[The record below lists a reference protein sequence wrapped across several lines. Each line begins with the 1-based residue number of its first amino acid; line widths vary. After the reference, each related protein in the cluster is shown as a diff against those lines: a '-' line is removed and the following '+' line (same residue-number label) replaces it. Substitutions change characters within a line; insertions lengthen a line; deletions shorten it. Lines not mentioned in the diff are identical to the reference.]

1 MIHIHQFSAEM
12 FQKLSKVL
20 TVLTDTVARA
30 SYDRWLRA
38 KHAARRRHEELN
50 SKRRRLKEELE
61 QREGRQ
67 TVSEVAT
74 EREAAASMQ
83 KEVCPPLHL
92 PAHLTLYNIETHSEW
107 GVYKSSGSAVSLS
120 LQIERLREESQRRI
134 QEQAELLRQQMAR
147 GGQPLRHH

>member
-1 MIHIHQFSAEM
+1 M

-20 TVLTDTVARA
+20 TVLTDVVARA

-67 TVSEVAT
+67 TVSEVAS

-92 PAHLTLYNIETHSEW
+92 ILKLIHNCVGCMYIVQFHAIIRLCRLPI
-107 GVYKSSGSAVSLS
+107 SAD
-120 LQIERLREESQRRI
+120 
-134 QEQAELLRQQMAR
+134 
-147 GGQPLRHH
+147 